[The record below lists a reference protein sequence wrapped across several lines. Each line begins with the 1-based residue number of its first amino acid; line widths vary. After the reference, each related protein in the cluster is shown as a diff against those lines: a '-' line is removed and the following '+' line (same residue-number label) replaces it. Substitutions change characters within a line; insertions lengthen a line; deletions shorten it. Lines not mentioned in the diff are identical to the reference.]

1 MDTWM
6 DLEHMDQTEVRT
18 VRVVVVDIDLLEE
31 GMGSVGGSWVGLVD
45 KHLALDTLVVLH
57 YLRGMVDKVTV
68 SQAVAL
74 QDGQGIP
81 TKKQNSL

>member
-6 DLEHMDQTEVRT
+6 DLEHMDQTEVRIARA
-18 VRVVVVDIDLLEE
+18 VAVDIDLLVE

-57 YLRGMVDKVTV
+57 YLRGMVDRVTG

-81 TKKQNSL
+81 TKKTK